1 MKRGAPAAGSVLT
14 WITALVFTVAI
25 GAGITQ
31 TRILWGP
38 TALEHSRDVRRL
50 VFAQTYQAARAVYAP
65 AADDRRA
72 PVVLLGNSRI
82 WLAARPSYL
91 EPVLAHDLPD
101 RPLRVDNLGIFGA
114 DIRDVEPLG
123 RHVDALAPAMVVI
136 AVGTSDLVPD
146 PTIPWPTLAA
156 RVFDLGWR
164 DGPVPP
170 IGAAEHLDRWARTAW
185 PLFRFREMARAA
197 IEDRVVPASDTEA
210 FPDHFTTTAAIFAYM
225 HGPRG
230 AEVEAAYQT
239 WRRQPTLANFTAY
252 LQIGSQLHLALV
264 RRRAQDP
271 AIPDATSPGVRQLEA
286 LLTGLASRHVPAMV
300 VVMPENPLLAQDA
313 ANAFHQPG
321 FSDAVAGLITAT
333 AARAGTTVVDA
344 RDWMPA
350 DQFLDFDH
358 LLPELSGFQT
368 RLGAEITHA
377 LRS

>member
-1 MKRGAPAAGSVLT
+1 MLT
-14 WITALVFTVAI
+14 WVTALVLTVAI

-65 AADDRRA
+65 PPDDRA

-82 WLAARPSYL
+82 WLAARPAYL
-91 EPVLAHDLPD
+91 EPVLARDLPD

-123 RHVDALAPAMVVI
+123 RHVGALVPAMVVI
-136 AVGTSDLVPD
+136 GIGTSDLVPD
-146 PTIPWPTLAA
+146 PTVPWPTLAA

-170 IGAAEHLDRWARTAW
+170 VGAAEHLDRWVRTAW

-197 IEDRVVPASDTEA
+197 IEDRVVPASDTEP

-230 AEVEAAYQT
+230 AEVEAAYET

-271 AIPDATSPGVRQLEA
+271 TMPDATSPGVRQLDA
-286 LLTGLASRHVPAMV
+286 LLAGLAARHVPAMV
-300 VVMPENPLLAQDA
+300 VIMPENPLLAQDA
-313 ANAFHQPG
+313 SNAFHRPG
-321 FSDAVAGLITAT
+321 FSDAVAGLVTTT
-333 AARAGTTVVDA
+333 AARAGTPVVDA
-344 RDWMPA
+344 RGWMPA
-350 DQFLDFDH
+350 EQFLDFDH